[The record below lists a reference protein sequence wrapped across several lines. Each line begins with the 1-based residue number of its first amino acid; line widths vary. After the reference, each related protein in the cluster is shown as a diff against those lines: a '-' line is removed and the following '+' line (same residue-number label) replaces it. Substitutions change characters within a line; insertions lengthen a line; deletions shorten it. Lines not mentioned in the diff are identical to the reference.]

1 MNIVTEKEING
12 RLTDGINTLLTLS
25 DEDFEKVIDILQI
38 KKGNARNQDIIRLF
52 YSTDQCEAPDR
63 EIILGLEDPN
73 NSRYYFGTVPSM
85 EEIFGE
91 LASRTTSNAEK
102 TDESIRAKAILETRG
117 LEALKKVYLNNNAD
131 NIELIN
137 KLFEILENPDI
148 LEKFLNYE
156 NNSEYFSVGEN
167 GTTIQDYFKLLGDI
181 FGNIDKSGNLKGQK
195 SIADNFFIPNLDSI
209 IQSVKEIYQRY
220 NVDRYVDPGYE
231 FRAVNFNEEVFRDGD
246 EPEWDISPQL
256 YDAIYKD
263 MPKGLSLEE
272 QALYIYTK
280 LCSVLEYDEE
290 YLYRG
295 KGISSKFESDFSKEH
310 LESILPGSKITC
322 FDFSRIFAKMVNE
335 IEGDIEAVVI
345 SEGANRG
352 HFLTG
357 FYTDKVSVRL
367 EAININLNGKK
378 DPTND
383 LMKAKNGI
391 KLKGIKAQSDR
402 ENMIDSSM
410 DRVYESIYGR
420 QALSIKDFVQELKSL
435 PETDVPD
442 DVKLKL
448 QSFIEVMRDRGILG
462 NEFVQTLDG
471 MCKSKFFGQD
481 VEKAYLGKRMEHDG
495 EKHIQRMILFRQK
508 GTEEQ
513 EEPHF
518 YLIDTST
525 LEMVEPTQ
533 QQLID
538 ELNSGSMIYESEK
551 HKIAGIDKEAN
562 DDTAK

>member
-1 MNIVTEKEING
+1 MNIVIVTEKEIKG
-12 RLTDGINTLLTLS
+12 RLSDGIKTLLTLS
-25 DEDFEKVIDILQI
+25 EEDFQKVIDLLQI
-38 KKGNARNQDIIRLF
+38 NKENAKYPGSIHLF
-52 YSTDQCEAPDR
+52 YSTDQCEIPGRD
-63 EIILGLEDPN
+63 ITLGLEDPDN
-73 NSRYYFGTVPSM
+73 RRCYFGTVPEMSN
-85 EEIFGE
+85 IFNE
-91 LASRTTSNAEK
+91 LALKITDEK
-102 TDESIRAKAILETRG
+102 SDESIRSKAILETRS
-117 LEALKKVYLNNNAD
+117 LEALKKVYLNDNAD
-131 NIELIN
+131 NMKLIN

-148 LEKFLNYE
+148 LEKFLDYE

-167 GTTIQDYFKLLGDI
+167 CSTIQDYFKLLGDV
-181 FGNIDKSGNLKGQK
+181 FGNIDTDGILKGQE
-195 SIADNFFIPNLDSI
+195 SIENNFFIPNLDSI

-220 NVDRYVDPGYE
+220 NVDRYVDPSYE
-231 FRAVNFNEEVFRDGD
+231 FKSVNFNEEVFREGD
-246 EPEWDISPQL
+246 EPEWVISPEL

-263 MPKGLSLEE
+263 MPEGLSIEE

-280 LCSVLEYDEE
+280 LCSVLEYNEE

-295 KGISSKFESDFSKEH
+295 KGISSRFESDFSKEH
-310 LESILPGSKITC
+310 LERIVPGSKITC

-352 HFLTG
+352 HFSTG

-391 KLKGIKAQSDR
+391 KLRGITAQSDR
-402 ENMIDSSM
+402 ESMIDSSM

-420 QALSIKDFVQELKSL
+420 QALSIKGFVQELKSL
-435 PETDVPD
+435 PQTDVPD
-442 DVKLKL
+442 DIKLKL
-448 QSFIEVMRDRGILG
+448 QSFIEVMREKGILG

-471 MCKSKFFGQD
+471 MCKSNFFGKD
-481 VEKAYLGKRMEHDG
+481 VEKAYLGKRIEHDG
-495 EKHIQRMILFRQK
+495 KKHIQKMVLFRQK

-513 EEPHF
+513 EESHF

-525 LEMVEPTQ
+525 LEMVEPTS
-533 QQLID
+533 QQLIE

-551 HKIAGIDKEAN
+551 HKIAGIDKEAD

>member
-1 MNIVTEKEING
+1 MNIVTEKEIKG

-63 EIILGLEDPN
+63 DITLGLEDPN

-91 LASRTTSNAEK
+91 LDSRTTSNAEK
-102 TDESIRAKAILETRG
+102 LDESIRAKAILETRG
-117 LEALKKVYLNNNAD
+117 LEALKKVYLNDNAD

-137 KLFEILENPDI
+137 RLFEILENPDI

-156 NNSEYFSVGEN
+156 NNSEDFSVGEN
-167 GTTIQDYFKLLGDI
+167 GATIQDYFKLLGDI

-263 MPKGLSLEE
+263 MPEGLSVEE

-367 EAININLNGKK
+367 EAININLNGRK

-391 KLKGIKAQSDR
+391 KLRGIKAQSDR

-420 QALSIKDFVQELKSL
+420 QALSVKGFVQELKSL
-435 PETDVPD
+435 PETNVPD

-471 MCKSKFFGQD
+471 MCKTKFFGQD
-481 VEKAYLGKRMEHDG
+481 VEKAYLGKRIEHDG

-525 LEMVEPTQ
+525 LEMGEPTQ
-533 QQLID
+533 QQLIE

-551 HKIAGIDKEAN
+551 HKIAGIGKEAN

>member
-52 YSTDQCEAPDR
+52 YSTDQCETPDR

-73 NSRYYFGTVPSM
+73 NSRRYFGTVPSM

-117 LEALKKVYLNNNAD
+117 LEALKKVYLNDNAD

-513 EEPHF
+513 EETHF

-533 QQLID
+533 QQLIE

>member
-1 MNIVTEKEING
+1 MNIVTEREIKG
-12 RLTDGINTLLTLS
+12 RLTDGINTLLSLK

-38 KKGNARNQDIIRLF
+38 EKGNARNQDRIYLF
-52 YSTDQCEAPDR
+52 YSTDKCEMPSED
-63 EIILGLEDPN
+63 ITLGLENPN
-73 NSRYYFGTVPSM
+73 NSRGYFGKVPSM
-85 EEIFGE
+85 QEIFGE
-91 LASRTTSNAEK
+91 LSSRITTNAEK
-102 TDESIRAKAILETRG
+102 SDEFIRAKAILETRN
-117 LEALKKVYLNNNAD
+117 LESLKKVYLNDNED

-137 KLFEILENPDI
+137 KLFEILENPYI

-167 GTTIQDYFKLLGDI
+167 GATIQDYFKLLGDV
-181 FGNIDKSGNLKGQK
+181 FGNIDKSGNLKGQE

-220 NVDRYVDPGYE
+220 NVDRYVDPRYE
-231 FRAVNFNEEVFRDGD
+231 FRAVKFNEEVFRDGD
-246 EPEWDISPQL
+246 EPEWDISSQL

-263 MPKGLSLEE
+263 MPEGLSVEE

-290 YLYRG
+290 YVYRDE
-295 KGISSKFESDFSKEH
+295 GISSEFESDFSKER

-345 SEGANRG
+345 SESANQG

-367 EAININLNGKK
+367 EAININLNGRK

-391 KLKGIKAQSDR
+391 KLRGIKAQSDR

-420 QALSIKDFVQELKSL
+420 QALSIKGFIQELKSL
-435 PETDVPD
+435 PETNVPD

-471 MCKSKFFGQD
+471 MCKTKFFGQD
-481 VEKAYLGKRMEHDG
+481 VEKVYLGKRMEYDG
-495 EKHIQRMILFRQK
+495 EKHIQRMILVRQK

-513 EEPHF
+513 VEPHF

-525 LEMVEPTQ
+525 LEMGEPTYK
-533 QQLID
+533 QLIE

>member
-25 DEDFEKVIDILQI
+25 DEDFQKVIDLLQI

-63 EIILGLEDPN
+63 DIILGLEDFN
-73 NSRYYFGTVPSM
+73 NSRYYFGKVPSM
-85 EEIFGE
+85 VEIFGE
-91 LASRTTSNAEK
+91 LASRTTNNAEK
-102 TDESIRAKAILETRG
+102 SDESIRSKAILETRG
-117 LEALKKVYLNNNAD
+117 LQALKKVYLND
-131 NIELIN
+131 NGDNTELIN

-167 GTTIQDYFKLLGDI
+167 GATIQDYFKLLGDI
-181 FGNIDKSGNLKGQK
+181 FGSINKDGILEGQQ

-209 IQSVKEIYQRY
+209 IQSVKGIYQRY
-220 NVDRYVDPGYE
+220 NVDRYVDPRYE
-231 FRAVNFNEEVFRDGD
+231 FRAVDLNENVFRDGD

-263 MPKGLSLEE
+263 MPEGLSVEE

-290 YLYRG
+290 ALYRY
-295 KGISSKFESDFSKEH
+295 KGISSNFENDFSKMH
-310 LESILPGSKITC
+310 LESILPTSKITC

-335 IEGDIEAVVI
+335 IKGDIEAVVI
-345 SEGANRG
+345 SANQD

-367 EAININLNGKK
+367 EAINIGRK

-391 KLKGIKAQSDR
+391 KLGGIKTQFDR
-402 ENMIDSSM
+402 ENMIDNSM
-410 DRVYESIYGR
+410 DRIYESIYGR

-435 PETDVPD
+435 PETNVPD
-442 DVKLKL
+442 DIKLKL
-448 QSFIEVMRDRGILG
+448 QSFIEVMRARGVLG

-471 MCKSKFFGQD
+471 MCKARFFGLD
-481 VEKAYLGKRMEHDG
+481 VEKAYLGKRIEHDR

-508 GTEEQ
+508 GVEEQ

-518 YLIDTST
+518 YLINTST

-533 QQLID
+533 QQLIA
-538 ELNSGSMIYESEK
+538 ELYSGSMIYESEQ
-551 HKIAGIDKEAN
+551 HKIAGIDKEAH
-562 DDTAK
+562 DDTVK